1 MEDKLIAKIDAVEQ
15 TFINETHFSVT
26 VQLIKGSRPIKYE
39 VLLSN
44 KDFKENASQR
54 WMSSDFMVPLMTE
67 DLNVALAEASTW
79 ARFLG
84 TIVIKNID

>member
-1 MEDKLIAKIDAVEQ
+1 MKDGLLSKIDAVEK
-15 TFINETHFSVT
+15 TFSDEPQFIVKVKLIN
-26 VQLIKGSRPIKYE
+26 GSRPIKYE